1 MPAMEDES
9 IALGNNSTTISAP
22 DVIGIIESEDF
33 SGKRDSINKD
43 VEGANGG
50 EDAYVVESGNDNKED
65 KEGIILDAPIRVTR
79 NLSSESKK
87 RSSEKEYDDG
97 DEPLPT
103 LPLKRARTAYF
114 IFADEK
120 RDEVKQQV

>member
-9 IALGNNSTTISAP
+9 TALGNNSTTISAP

-33 SGKRDSINKD
+33 SGRHDSINKD
-43 VEGANGG
+43 VEGVNGG
-50 EDAYVVESGNDNKED
+50 EDAYVVESGNEVN
-65 KEGIILDAPIRVTR
+65 R
-79 NLSSESKK
+79 NSSSESKK
-87 RSSEKEYDDG
+87 RSSENEYDDD